1 MYKFGD
7 KVYRE
12 KPTNSKKDEKM
23 TIEQEKGKNKYTV
36 INPKKKTKI
45 PMTKNQN
52 ILEVDIGEDLIYRP
66 RTKETQLIYEELLTL
81 IQSYLPDQSQN
92 TLKGALDELLAII
105 KTENI
110 RESEKVR
117 KKCNDVL
124 GVKEGISSEDF
135 NKFYQMSNNLVDY
148 GATIDDKLNK
158 ANEDDIE
165 VPVELDEN
173 AEEDEASDYEREG
186 NIDEDEE
193 EDKDKIIK
201 SGNNEE
207 DENEFVEYNEENIL
221 EDQEEEHINF
231 INKIDGFW
239 LRRSLEKMVD
249 ESVVVE
255 TENKILA
262 LLSSSDRECENK
274 LVFMLSQS
282 NLDFIKTLL
291 KNKWEIYYCV
301 LRGKAQSE
309 EEQSEI
315 ENIMKS
321 HVEGLRVYE
330 KIQKSKILKNKEKE
344 FTRNVLK
351 QAHQLKKKTKENV
364 IISEDEKPNR
374 ITDEI
379 VHKINRNIID
389 LDSLVFSGEHF
400 MSNKKC
406 QLPKG
411 SYVVTKKG
419 YEEVHVPCQKTK
431 ELGPDEKIISKNDL
445 KDWMQDAFPTL
456 KEFNRIQSKV
466 LEQALYTDENLL
478 ICAPTGAGKTNI
490 ALLTILRVVSKFR
503 SNNGFIDFK
512 KFKIVY
518 IAPMKALVKE
528 TVGNF
533 NYRLKKFEINVKE
546 LSGDVN
552 LSKKEFE
559 ETHVIV
565 STPEKW
571 DIITRKTGEK
581 SFTDLVKLIIID
593 EIHLLHDLRGPVIE
607 SIVART
613 IRRTEKDEEYE
624 GNNENLKSNN
634 KSVRLVA
641 LSATL
646 PNYEDV
652 ANFLRVKKK
661 GLFFFDNSYRPV
673 PLEQQYI
680 GINEK
685 KSVKKMLLMNEIT
698 YEKVIERAG
707 KHQMIIFVHSRRETG
722 RTAKGIRDMAIEK
735 DQLRF
740 LDKDSPSK
748 EILLSESNVNEI
760 TNLDLRDLLPYGIG
774 IHHAGLNRYERS
786 LVEELFSGG
795 HIQLLVSTATLAWGV
810 NLPAHTVI
818 IKGTQVYDPEK
829 GKWVELSHQDI
840 LQMIGRAGRIDY
852 DSSGEGIIITSHHEL
867 QFYLSLLNQQ
877 VLLNFKI
884 SFQLKVK

>member
-1 MYKFGD
+1 MD
-7 KVYRE
+7 V
-12 KPTNSKKDEKM
+12 
-23 TIEQEKGKNKYTV
+23 
-36 INPKKKTKI
+36 
-45 PMTKNQN
+45 
-52 ILEVDIGEDLIYRP
+52 GEDLIYRP
-66 RTKETQLIYEELLTL
+66 RTKETQFIYEEMLTM
-81 IQSYLPDQSQN
+81 IQFYLPDQSQN
-92 TLKGALDELLAII
+92 ILKGALDELLAIL

-117 KKCNDVL
+117 RKCNEVL
-124 GVKEGISSEDF
+124 GVKQGITAEDF
-135 NKFYQMSNNLVDY
+135 NKLYQMSNNLVDY
-148 GATIDDKLNK
+148 GATIDEKMNRIND
-158 ANEDDIE
+158 ADIE

-173 AEEDEASDYEREG
+173 AEEEEASDYERGGQIEDDDE
-186 NIDEDEE
+186 IDQKMEYGKDEE
-193 EDKDKIIK
+193 E
-201 SGNNEE
+201 E
-207 DENEFVEYNEENIL
+207 DQHVEYNEENIL
-221 EDQEEEHINF
+221 EDQEEENINF

-239 LRRSLEKMVD
+239 LRRALEKMVD
-249 ESVVVE
+249 ESEVVE
-255 TENKILA
+255 TESKILN

-274 LVFMLSQS
+274 LVFLLSQN
-282 NLDFIKTLL
+282 NLDFIKLLL

-301 LRGKAQSE
+301 LRGKAQSD
-309 EEQSEI
+309 EEQNEI
-315 ENIMKS
+315 ENLMKS
-321 HVEGLRVYE
+321 HEEGMRVYE
-330 KIQKSKILKNKEKE
+330 KIMKSKMLKSKKKE
-344 FTRNVLK
+344 FTRNVMK
-351 QAHQLKKKTKENV
+351 QAQELKKRTKETNML
-364 IISEDEKPNR
+364 IDEEKPNR
-374 ITDEI
+374 ITEEI
-379 VHKINRNIID
+379 VSKINRNVID
-389 LDSLVFSGEHF
+389 LDSLQFTGAHF
-400 MSNKKC
+400 MSNKTC

-411 SYVVTKKG
+411 SYRVTKKG
-419 YEEVHVPCQKTK
+419 YEEVYVPSLKTR
-431 ELGPDEKIISKNDL
+431 ELGVEEKIISKSEL
-445 KDWMQDAFPTL
+445 TDWMQDAFPTV

-466 LEQALYTDENLL
+466 LQQALYSDENLL

-490 ALLTILRVVSKFR
+490 ALLSILRVISRFR
-503 SNNGFIDFK
+503 NNNGFIDLK

-528 TVGNF
+528 TVGNLT
-533 NYRLKKFEINVKE
+533 YRLKKYEINVKE
-546 LSGDVN
+546 LSGDIN

-559 ETHVIV
+559 ETHIIV

-593 EIHLLHDLRGPVIE
+593 EVHLLHDMRGPVIE

-613 IRRTEKDEEYE
+613 IRKTEKEDTEEIKDSSKPH
-624 GNNENLKSNN
+624 G

-685 KSVKKMLLMNEIT
+685 KSVKKMLIMNEIL

-722 RTAKGIRDMAIEK
+722 RTARGIRDMAIEK

-740 LDKDSPSK
+740 LDNESPSK
-748 EILLSESNVNEI
+748 EILLKESSVNEI
-760 TNLDLRDLLPYGIG
+760 TNADLRDLLPYGIG

-829 GKWVELSHQDI
+829 GNWVELSHQDI

-877 VLLNFKI
+877 VIFL
-884 SFQLKVK
+884 